1 MLPKGWGRDGKTDVK
16 EVKWD
21 GHKEVGG
28 GGAGGGVVKNGD
40 SNLLHTMNYNFGTDI
55 NFTLFPQ

>member
-1 MLPKGWGRDGKTDVK
+1 MLPKGWGGDGKTDVK

-21 GHKEVGG
+21 GHKEGG
-28 GGAGGGVVKNGD
+28 GGGVVKNGD
-40 SNLLHTMNYNFGTDI
+40 SNLLHTMNYNFETDV